1 MYICKRFA
9 NVMYCGTIVG
19 IDFYINT
26 TRIQNKILY
35 TMNYD
40 VIVIGSGPGGYVAAI
55 KSAQLGFKTA
65 VVERENLGGICLNWG
80 CIPTKA
86 LLKSAQVYNYVSHA
100 SNYGVAAQPITPDL
114 EAMVTRSRGVA
125 DTMSKGVQFL
135 LKKNKVDVITGTGK
149 VKPGKKVE
157 VTNAEGEVAV
167 YEAIHIIIATGA
179 RSRNLPNLPQD
190 GKKIIGYREA
200 MTLPQLPK
208 SMVVVGSGA
217 IGSEFAFFYQS
228 IGVQVTLVEFMSN
241 IVPNEDDDVSAQI
254 SRSFRKMG
262 MKVMTSSSVE
272 KVDIEGDVCHVTIQT
287 KKGTE
292 VVDADIVLSAV
303 GVITNLENLGLEE
316 VGIEVERTKIVVD
329 DYYRTNVEGYYAI
342 GDVVHGPAL
351 AHVASAEALVC
362 VEKIAGENPTPVN
375 YKNIPGCTYTT
386 PEIASVGMSEKAAK
400 EAGYEIL
407 VGKFPFTASGK
418 ATAAGSRDG
427 FIKIIIDAKT
437 DLILGAHLCGDN
449 VTEMIAGLV
458 VARQNGLTAKQVA
471 GSVHPH
477 PTLSEAIM
485 EAIEQAYGK
494 AVHL

>member
-1 MYICKRFA
+1 
-9 NVMYCGTIVG
+9 
-19 IDFYINT
+19 
-26 TRIQNKILY
+26 
-35 TMNYD
+35 
-40 VIVIGSGPGGYVAAI
+40 
-55 KSAQLGFKTA
+55 
-65 VVERENLGGICLNWG
+65 
-80 CIPTKA
+80 
-86 LLKSAQVYNYVSHA
+86 
-100 SNYGVAAQPITPDL
+100 
-114 EAMVTRSRGVA
+114 
-125 DTMSKGVQFL
+125 
-135 LKKNKVDVITGTGK
+135 
-149 VKPGKKVE
+149 
-157 VTNAEGEVAV
+157 
-167 YEAIHIIIATGA
+167 
-179 RSRNLPNLPQD
+179 
-190 GKKIIGYREA
+190 
-200 MTLPQLPK
+200 
-208 SMVVVGSGA
+208 
-217 IGSEFAFFYQS
+217 
-228 IGVQVTLVEFMSN
+228 
-241 IVPNEDDDVSAQI
+241 
-254 SRSFRKMG
+254 MG

-272 KVDIEGDVCHVTIQT
+272 KVDIDGDVCHVTIQT

-303 GVITNLENLGLEE
+303 GVITNLENIGLEE

-427 FIKIIIDAKT
+427 FIKIIIDSKT